1 VFSTFNNNTGA
12 QPEFVFQ
19 STPLAYDPTNQFNPP
34 GATGNGQYTPNL
46 KNS

>member
-19 STPLAYDPTNQFNPP
+19 STPLTYDPTNQFNVP
-34 GATGNGQYTPNL
+34 GSTGNGQYTPNL
-46 KNS
+46 KS